1 MVSLSAESSPAF
13 SSMVYIRAVHDLTP
27 ASPTFLLDHSTLLLC
42 SSHVSFSNSHGHQ
55 VTFALGIGP
64 SLHLAR
70 SSPQELYM
78 PGSINFR
85 TQLKYNLYSKE
96 ASPGSSP
103 RVTLPLPLPS
113 LGYQCFIVFRIFFT
127 VFSFFLYL
135 CLMCFFYR
143 LPPHPP
149 TGIYVPWG
157 QTFVF
162 LVHCSVSRSWC
173 AVDAQ

>member
-1 MVSLSAESSPAF
+1 
-13 SSMVYIRAVHDLTP
+13 MVYKSCSWSNPCISHLP
-27 ASPTFLLDHSTLLLC
+27 FGPFYPFLLC

-55 VTFALGIGP
+55 VTFAFGNWTF
-64 SLHLAR
+64 
-70 SSPQELYM
+70 SSSGTLFPQELYM

-103 RVTLPLPLPS
+103 RVIPPLPLPS

-135 CLMCFFYR
+135 CLMCFFYP
-143 LPPHPP
+143 LPPPHPP